1 MCLLLKHTIKSIILL
16 VAILI
21 GGQPTKARM
30 FYGGWDDEEE
40 CHIGV
45 KRNCD
50 TMGAQWGSGIGEKII
65 RNAKGR
71 NGASHKL
78 GLNLSIEEIDKL

>member
-1 MCLLLKHTIKSIILL
+1 
-16 VAILI
+16 
-21 GGQPTKARM
+21 
-30 FYGGWDDEEE
+30 
-40 CHIGV
+40 
-45 KRNCD
+45 
-50 TMGAQWGSGIGEKII
+50 MGAQWGSGIGEKII